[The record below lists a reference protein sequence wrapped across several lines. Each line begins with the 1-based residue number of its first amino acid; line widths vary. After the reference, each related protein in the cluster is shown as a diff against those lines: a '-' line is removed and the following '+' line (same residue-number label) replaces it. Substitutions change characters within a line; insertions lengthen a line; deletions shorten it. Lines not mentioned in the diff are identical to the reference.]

1 MIRKEK
7 VANKRFEAYGLL
19 GSKFKSLALL
29 LVLFINFWSQWS
41 ESKRKFPL
49 ECSLKFDE
57 VVAGKLEILLYPK
70 QQFISIERVRGGV
83 KKVVLWG
90 GGGWGGSEVRPQLSA
105 KKVTLF
111 IFASIRCRSL
121 QNV

>member
-83 KKVVLWG
+83 KKSGTFLAESCGRASDPLPPPG
-90 GGGWGGSEVRPQLSA
+90 GPHHP
-105 KKVTLF
+105 KVPLF
-111 IFASIRCRSL
+111 FDAAP
-121 QNV
+121 

>member
-83 KKVVLWG
+83 
-90 GGGWGGSEVRPQLSA
+90 
-105 KKVTLF
+105 
-111 IFASIRCRSL
+111 
-121 QNV
+121 